1 MHSESNNLF
10 ISGAWRPGRG
20 APLNTVDP
28 ATGER
33 RAHGA
38 MADDNQVAAAVASAR
53 AAFGAWRARPFAE
66 REAAARRFAAL
77 VGEHAEELA
86 RVISEETGK
95 PLWETRGEVRSMQ
108 AKVDISVTAYRE
120 RTGSSKVPQG
130 DGWRRVEH
138 RPHGVMAVFGPFNF
152 PGHLPNGHIVPA
164 LLAGDTVVFK
174 PSEYTPETARRTV
187 ALWQQSGLTHGEI
200 NLIQGAA
207 DTGQA
212 LARSAGIDG
221 LLFTGSARA
230 GLALHRALAEQPQKI
245 LALEMGGNNPL
256 VVDRVANLRAAVWV
270 ILQSAFLSA
279 GQRCTCARRL
289 LVPEG
294 AWGDALIERVREATA
309 SLRVGAPF
317 ATPEPFMGPV
327 ISAAARE
334 RVLQSQQ
341 ALLDAGARP
350 LLPARALAPGT
361 GMMTPGLIDVTGVAA
376 PDEEIFGPLLQVLR
390 TADFDAALTAA
401 NATRYGLSAG
411 LLSDDPARYQA
422 FHAAIR
428 AGIVNWNRPL
438 TGASSAAPFGGVG
451 ASGNHWPGAYYAADY
466 CAYPVASL
474 ESAQP
479 ALPAELPP
487 GMALRDEQ

>member
-1 MHSESNNLF
+1 VSRGLF
-10 ISGAWRPGRG
+10 IVGRWREGRG
-20 APLNTVDP
+20 AGFASTDP
-28 ATGER
+28 ASDETVWQG
-33 RAHGA
+33 
-38 MADDNQVAAAVASAR
+38 AAADFRDVAEAVNAAR
-53 AAFGAWRARPFAE
+53 AAFHDWADRPREARIEALRRYKTALEERRGTFAE
-66 REAAARRFAAL
+66 AL
-77 VGEHAEELA
+77 S
-86 RVISEETGK
+86 RETGK
-95 PLWETRGEVRSMQ
+95 ALWETQAELGSMIG
-108 AKVDISVTAYRE
+108 KVDVSIASYDE
-120 RTGSSKVPQG
+120 RTGVKESATAFGRAVL
-130 DGWRRVEH
+130 RH
-138 RPHGVMAVFGPFNF
+138 RAHGVMAVLGPFNF

-164 LLAGDTVVFK
+164 LLAGNTVVFK
-174 PSEYTPETARRTV
+174 PSEHTPESARRTV
-187 ALWQQSGLTHGEI
+187 QLWQQSGLTHGEI

-212 LARSAGIDG
+212 LARRAGIDG
-221 LLFTGSARA
+221 ILFTGSARA

-294 AWGDALIERVREATA
+294 AWGDALLERVREATA
-309 SLRVGAPF
+309 SLRVDTPLA
-317 ATPEPFMGPV
+317 APEPFMGPV

-334 RVLQSQQ
+334 RVLQGQQ
-341 ALLDAGARP
+341 ALLDSGARA

-390 TADFDAALTAA
+390 TVDFDAAIAAA

-411 LLSDDPARYQA
+411 LLSDEPARYTA
-422 FHAAIR
+422 FRDAIR

-479 ALPAELPP
+479 SLPAELPP
-487 GMALRDEQ
+487 GLTP